1 MMTRLQGLE
10 DFKDDLE
17 KLEKYLN
24 KCGHDAPINLI
35 DPDQELYE
43 FGVSVCDALVWVT
56 AAIEKEEEAGAEVID
71 DNENLFRVGQ

>member
-43 FGVSVCDALVWVT
+43 FGVSVCEALVLINT
-56 AAIEKEEEAGAEVID
+56 AIEKEEEAGADVID

>member
-1 MMTRLQGLE
+1 MTRYEALE

-17 KLEKYLN
+17 KLKNFLN
-24 KCGHDAPINLI
+24 KCGRTAPINLI

-56 AAIEKEEEAGAEVID
+56 AAIEKEEDAGAEAID